1 MARIEED
8 LLGTREVPDEAYWG
22 IHTLRALENYQI
34 SGRTINQVPEMIRAI
49 VQVKKACA
57 LANRE
62 LHVISAKTA
71 EAIVAACDDIL
82 TNGTC
87 MDQFPIDQF
96 QGGAGTSVNMNAN

>member
-71 EAIVAACDDIL
+71 EAIVTACDDIL

-96 QGGAGTSVNMNAN
+96 

>member
-49 VQVKKACA
+49 VQVKKGLRAGES
-57 LANRE
+57 R
-62 LHVISAKTA
+62 TP
-71 EAIVAACDDIL
+71 CD
-82 TNGTC
+82 
-87 MDQFPIDQF
+87 QR
-96 QGGAGTSVNMNAN
+96 